1 VVRERRHLWSSKPGI
16 WVVGASMLDIGAVSA
31 LALSGTLM
39 AALSWQVLAM
49 VFIGSA
55 GFALALDQVKRPV
68 LAAFRLG

>member
-1 VVRERRHLWSSKPGI
+1 VD
-16 WVVGASMLDIGAVSA
+16 ASVLDIGAVSA
-31 LALSGTLM
+31 LAWSGTLM

-49 VFIGSA
+49 VFIAAA